1 MAYRSIYEGIRMSI
15 RKKLIFSFIFIILSF
30 AIIGILNYLLQVNY
44 KKQLDIVSGKMFKI
58 EKNSQNAKFLIKEI
72 LLDVLNRNKSEN
84 NKILKTKVDQKAIE
98 FYKNIDI
105 IIEYGENR
113 QNVLEKIRE
122 IFQQFYV
129 LSLRV
134 SAYMHDASIGK
145 HPDTLKLYYNLEKEL
160 QTLIDK
166 TFSSYEQE
174 FEKALLNM
182 SANSKKTIYISSLLI
197 FIGVIFSFLIFYV
210 LIKTIMTPINNLIE
224 TINNFDTPGTEEAT
238 IFRSDE
244 FGKMAG
250 AFNSLSKK
258 LQKTIENLKNE
269 IGEKKKA
276 EKNIL
281 RLKDF
286 LSNTINSMPS
296 ILIGINEEQYITQ
309 WNNTAM
315 KITDIDKEQALGNKL
330 LKIFPS
336 IAPFEGVIINSL
348 QDRNIKKDML
358 PILINKK
365 KRYMEL
371 TIFPLTDKREKGAVI
386 ILDDITK
393 RKLLEE
399 ELRQAQKMEIV
410 GTLAGGLAH
419 DFNNV
424 LGGIIGTLSILK
436 IKKNNNTLTN
446 ERLDEYLNNINISAD
461 RATHLVKQLLSISRK
476 QELLLMPLDLNNTI
490 KNVIKICKTTFDK
503 SIKIKTSYSRLPAV
517 IKADTNQIEQVLLN
531 LAINSSH
538 AMTLMKEEG
547 VNWGG
552 VLEIGLRSFSAD
564 KQFCEK
570 FSDAR
575 EITYWELYVQDDG
588 IGMTTSVKEK
598 IFDPFFT
605 TKEKGIGTGLGLS
618 MVYNIIKQHNGF
630 VNIYS
635 EVGKGSKFSLYFPK
649 INDLQINDTENN
661 QKDIDFSCSGYA
673 LVVDDELIMRK
684 VASEILSEMG
694 FNILVAKDGDEGIEM
709 FIENQDRIKFV
720 ILDLMMPK
728 KSGDKVLDEIKKH
741 NSEVVVLL
749 TSGFKKDER
758 LKKALSYNNVSF
770 IEKPYSFTQLTDA
783 VKNLIKEAIK
793 KQ

>member
-1 MAYRSIYEGIRMSI
+1 MDYNIIYEGFEMSI

-30 AIIGILNYLLQVNY
+30 VVIGILNYFLQINY
-44 KKQLDIVSGKMFKI
+44 KKQLDIVSGKMFTI

-84 NKILKTKVDQKAIE
+84 NKILKIKVDKKAIE
-98 FYKNIDI
+98 FYKNIDV
-105 IIEYGENR
+105 IIEYGDNR
-113 QNVLEKIRE
+113 QNILENIRE

-134 SAYMHDASIGK
+134 STYMHDASISK
-145 HPDTLKLYYNLEKEL
+145 HPDTLKLYYTLEKEL
-160 QTLIDK
+160 QSLIDK
-166 TFSSYEQE
+166 TFSNYEQE
-174 FEKALLNM
+174 FEKALLEM
-182 SANSKKTIYISSLLI
+182 SSNSKKTIYISSLLI
-197 FIGVIFSFLIFYV
+197 FIGVFFSFLIFYI
-210 LIKTIMTPINNLIE
+210 LIKTIMKPINNLIE
-224 TINNFDTPGTEEAT
+224 TINNFDTSGTREAI
-238 IFRSDE
+238 IFRYDE
-244 FGKMAG
+244 FGKMAET
-250 AFNSLSKK
+250 FNNLSKK
-258 LQKTIENLKNE
+258 LKKTIGNLKNE
-269 IGEKKKA
+269 IRERKKA

-281 RLKDF
+281 KLKDF

-309 WNNTAM
+309 WNNAAI
-315 KITDIDKEQALGNKL
+315 KITDIEAKQALGNKL

-336 IAPFEGVIINSL
+336 IAPFENVIINSL
-348 QDRNIKKDML
+348 QDRNIKKEML
-358 PILINKK
+358 PLLINEK

-424 LGGIIGTLSILK
+424 LGGIIGTLSIIK
-436 IKKNNNTLTN
+436 IKKNNNNFTKKS
-446 ERLDEYLNNINISAD
+446 LDEYLNNISMSAD
-461 RATHLVKQLLSISRK
+461 RATNLVKQLLSMSRK
-476 QELLLMPLDLNNTI
+476 QELSLIPLNLNNTI

-503 SIKIKTSYSRLPAV
+503 SIKIKTSYSRLPAI

-538 AMTLMKEEG
+538 AMTLMKKKE
-547 VNWGG
+547 VSWGG
-552 VLEIGLRSFSAD
+552 ILEIGLRSFSAD

-575 EITYWELYVQDDG
+575 EITYWELYVQDNG
-588 IGMTTSVKEK
+588 IGMTASVKEK

-635 EVGKGSKFSLYFPK
+635 EVDKGSKFSLYFPK
-649 INDLQINDTENN
+649 INNLAINNKEDSKNN
-661 QKDIDFSCSGYA
+661 IALSCSGYA
-673 LVVDDELIMRK
+673 LVVDDESIMRK
-684 VASEILSEMG
+684 VAAEILSEMG
-694 FNILVAKDGDEGIEM
+694 FNILMAKDGDEGVEM
-709 FIENQDRIKFV
+709 FVKNQNNIKFV

-728 KSGDKVLDEIKKH
+728 KSGDKVLDEIRKH

-758 LKKALSYNNVSF
+758 LKKSLNYNNVSF
-770 IEKPYSFTQLTDA
+770 IEKPYSFTQLTAA
-783 VKNLIKEAIK
+783 VTTLIKEAIK
-793 KQ
+793 K